1 MRNYYKQE
9 QFEHESEFTGLKGKV
24 LKYVGSTYAMIILSQ
39 FLKAFAMNGGAAS
52 SFLYGLSIFTFI
64 FAFVSYPAGVSLIAW
79 VESLKV
85 SERNLSGA
93 LTALSRAGLSPKRV
107 FIIAGDGSY
116 REVRL

>member
-85 SERNLSGA
+85 SERNA
-93 LTALSRAGLSPKRV
+93 KMAK
-107 FIIAGDGSY
+107 I
-116 REVRL
+116 

>member
-1 MRNYYKQE
+1 MGGPCAVRARLEGEVAAMRNYYKQE

-85 SERNLSGA
+85 SERNTKMA
-93 LTALSRAGLSPKRV
+93 K
-107 FIIAGDGSY
+107 I
-116 REVRL
+116 

>member
-1 MRNYYKQE
+1 MDGPCAVRARLEGEVAAMRNYYKQE

-85 SERNLSGA
+85 SERNTKMA
-93 LTALSRAGLSPKRV
+93 K
-107 FIIAGDGSY
+107 I
-116 REVRL
+116 